1 MNIKSKEEAIE
12 VLNQVATV
20 FIKDQDKIEDL
31 KKLIDAYVPDS
42 FDPETVG
49 MSEYDIICNR
59 IKKLFASLKDY
70 GFNGEIGPDTQAT
83 IAEMSIPEWGCFSHY
98 GIADH
103 YGRMCH
109 LDKDSDITE
118 QIEDIADECPEFC
131 YELEE
136 ILDQII
142 EYDDL
147 ERNYEDYIDPD
158 GTYVV
163 IYPDGHYELVNSR
176 SEEGKLYCKCK

>member
-12 VLNQVATV
+12 VLDQVATV

-59 IKKLFASLKDY
+59 IKKLFSSLKEF
-70 GFNGEIGPDTQAT
+70 GFEGEIGPKTQAT
-83 IAEMSIPEWGCFSHY
+83 IAEMSIPEWGCFSY
-98 GIADH
+98 GVTDEWD
-103 YGRMCH
+103 RMHH
-109 LDKDSDITE
+109 LDEDFDITE
-118 QIEDIADECPEFC
+118 QIEDIADKYPEFHN
-131 YELEE
+131 ELEE
-136 ILDQII
+136 ILDQMI
-142 EYDDL
+142 EYADL
-147 ERNYEDYIDPD
+147 ERDYEDHIDPD

-163 IYPDGHYELVNSR
+163 IYPDGNYEFVNSR
-176 SEEGKLYCKCK
+176 SEEGELYCKCK